1 MTHNIIAEMIKA
13 RRIDSF
19 QKLRFLLYLQRHPD
33 LTGTVHD
40 FASQLYLGDTSLLER
55 IIADLQKT
63 QLLERVGNLY
73 KLPEKPDIRVWLQEL
88 ASAFEDPLERQALL
102 DQVRHEA
109 LLPI

>member
-1 MTHNIIAEMIKA
+1 MHNVITEMMKA
-13 RRIDSF
+13 RRVDSF

-40 FASQLYLGDTSLLER
+40 FAGQLYLGDMSLIER
-55 IIADLQKT
+55 IIADLYKV

-73 KLPEKPDIRVWLQEL
+73 KLPDKPDIQSWLREL
-88 ASAFEDPLERQALL
+88 ASAYDDPLERQALL

-109 LLPI
+109 SLPM